1 MLENEEGQN
10 MEFKGHRAFAPED
23 VNQLNR
29 QEGQLTR
36 QNIAKYACGMLNT
49 VGGGLILAGV
59 LDDGRVEGFLLNK
72 FQRDHFV
79 LTVQETFKRF
89 DPPVPENRYSIHFV
103 PVVDSESEEPEDE
116 DKLETFQRFDNMPH
130 QLLTAHFCWC
140 DYNASAALTKGLLNS
155 FYVIELRFRGHR
167 EAPRKVFKSSDGIAY
182 VRRMGMTEVV
192 SSPNQED

>member
-1 MLENEEGQN
+1 
-10 MEFKGHRAFAPED
+10 MEFKGNPSSVVMPNTTFFKVWNDLRKLLLAHFGRMNEVCLKIRLHSIQFTNHHSLSDDIDEYLGHRAFAPED

-79 LTVQETFKRF
+79 LTVQETFKR
-89 DPPVPENRYSIHFV
+89 
-103 PVVDSESEEPEDE
+103 
-116 DKLETFQRFDNMPH
+116 
-130 QLLTAHFCWC
+130 
-140 DYNASAALTKGLLNS
+140 
-155 FYVIELRFRGHR
+155 
-167 EAPRKVFKSSDGIAY
+167 
-182 VRRMGMTEVV
+182 
-192 SSPNQED
+192 